1 MIRRK
6 IMQRFLNFSLKAA
19 LIVFGAFAVTNVSG
33 QDARL
38 QFERLKGMETR
49 ARDVVEVNI
58 DGKML
63 ELAKRVTVKVKND
76 DSRKV
81 GEAISGLKGIYV
93 RVFRFENE
101 NEYNLAEVDELRS
114 QLNAPGWERLAN
126 VRSKKNNQKID
137 VFTMFT
143 GDVMSGV
150 AVVISE
156 SKSVAVVN
164 VIGQIDIDALVE
176 LSGRLNIPKIDIE
189 LDGNSSKKPGNEE
202 E

>member
-1 MIRRK
+1 MH
-6 IMQRFLNFSLKAA
+6 RFINFTFRAA
-19 LIVFGAFAVTNVSG
+19 LIVLGAFAVTNVSG

-63 ELAKRVTVKVKND
+63 DLAKRVTLKVKD
-76 DSRKV
+76 DEARKV

-93 RVFRFENE
+93 RVYRFENE

-114 QLNAPGWERLAN
+114 QLNTPGWERLAN

-189 LDGNSSKKPGNEE
+189 QDGNSSKKPGNEE